1 MRYNLF
7 LFTILFALSSFAPNL
22 PKDINPKNFVAVSPF
37 KKVEMLYNS
46 LDANKYSLPSLK
58 SFSIGFEGFELLKE
72 QGKIRNNY
80 LTIIDFTLSSK
91 TNRLWVIDMNENKIV
106 FNTLVAH
113 GKNSGEDVATRF
125 SNAIDSNKSSLG
137 FFTTG
142 ETYIGQHG
150 LSLKLDGLE
159 YGINNNARQ
168 RAIVVHGADY
178 VSKNF
183 INQENRLGRSQGCP
197 ALPVGLSKKII
208 EVIKN
213 KSCLFIYSASS
224 GYEKKSKLIS

>member
-1 MRYNLF
+1 MRLTLF
-7 LFTILFALSSFAPNL
+7 LLIVLFAFSSFAPNL
-22 PKDINPKNFVAVSPF
+22 PKDENPNSFTSVSPS
-37 KKVEMLYNS
+37 KRVEVLYNS
-46 LDANKYSLPSLK
+46 LNANNFSLPSLK

-72 QGKIRNNY
+72 QGKVKNNF
-80 LTIIDFTLSSK
+80 LTIIDYTLSSK
-91 TNRLWVIDMNENKIV
+91 TNRLWVVDMNENKII

-113 GKNSGEDVATRF
+113 GKNSGEDYATHF
-125 SNAIDSNKSSLG
+125 SNTIDSNKSSLG
-137 FFTTG
+137 FFATG

-159 YGINNNARQ
+159 NGFNSNARQ
-168 RAIVVHGADY
+168 RAIVMHGADY

-208 EVIKN
+208 EIIKN

-224 GYEKKSKLIS
+224 DYEKKSKLIS